1 MCRARCRPTNGV
13 SAFATA
19 FADVGSRRD
28 FGAMIGLSYTFGGG
42 IAASTQSNLQDR
54 AFAQS
59 TEIVTSAGQENA
71 RARTRATIGPVA
83 CVKTTK

>member
-13 SAFATA
+13 SA

-83 CVKTTK
+83 CVTTTK